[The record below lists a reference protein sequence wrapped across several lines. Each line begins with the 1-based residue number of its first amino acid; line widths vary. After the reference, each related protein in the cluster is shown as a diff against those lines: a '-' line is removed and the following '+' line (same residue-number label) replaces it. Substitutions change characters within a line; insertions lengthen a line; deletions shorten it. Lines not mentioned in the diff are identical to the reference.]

1 MPEARMRM
9 YLINLTQDVARW
21 RSVSSQFV
29 TVGLQARRLEAVQG
43 AGLTSADTLGLY
55 SATLNAAQYHKPLLA
70 GEIGCYASHLSAWQQ
85 LLDSKE
91 ALMAVFED
99 DIEIDIDLPQV
110 LEAVARL
117 GESWDIVKLIG
128 RSQEKTAERIPFLRG
143 RDLVS
148 YRRVPSLTGA
158 YVITARGAE
167 KLLRRRRPFGRPVD
181 VDMRYWWGMRCA
193 RPGRASLPG
202 AGCSIQSRFDDRG
215 PRRRRRRRWTA
226 QKACIAAALHDLER
240 AIAVRTTAIEG
251 ETRRVSGKRR
261 GRSRCGLSR
270 AA

>member
-21 RSVSSQFV
+21 RSVSSQFA

-181 VDMRYWWGMRCA
+181 VDMRYWWECDVRVLGVHPYPVRGA
-193 RPGRASLPG
+193 PSSRDSTIEDRAGDGDAAGRL
-202 AGCSIQSRFDDRG
+202 
-215 PRRRRRRRWTA
+215 
-226 QKACIAAALHDLER
+226 KKLALQLR
-240 AIAVRTTAIEG
+240 YTILNA
-251 ETRRVSGKRR
+251 
-261 GRSRCGLSR
+261 LSR
-270 AA
+270 YAQRPLRARRAVSPENAEVGRDAA